1 MKKIRY
7 HNPTS
12 FLDLLFNCLVGFVFL
27 FVMSFLLI
35 APPVDEQQKKPK
47 AEFLVTLTWDSETND
62 DVDLWIQD
70 PANNI
75 MFFSE
80 KEVGLMHLDRDD
92 LGHRKDTVFLNGQ
105 QITQY
110 VNQEI
115 ATIRGFVPG
124 EWIINTHMYRKS
136 YKNPAN
142 VNVRIDKLN
151 PRYTTIADKS
161 YTMEKK
167 GDEITVIR
175 MMMNNKGEI
184 THQDDVMCPFASQK
198 LIATGSSGGGG
209 S

>member
-1 MKKIRY
+1 MKTKRY

-12 FLDLLFNCLVGFVFL
+12 FIDLLFLCLVGFVFL
-27 FVMSFLLI
+27 LVIAFLLI
-35 APPVDEQQKKPK
+35 MPPVDDQQKKPK
-47 AEFLVTLTWDSETND
+47 AEFLITLTWDSNTDD

-75 MFFSE
+75 MFFRE

-92 LGHRKDTVFLNGQ
+92 LGHRKDVVVINGQ

-124 EWIINTHMYRKS
+124 EWIINIHMYRKA
-136 YKNPAN
+136 YENLAN
-142 VNVRIDKLN
+142 VNVRVDRLN
-151 PRYTTIADKS
+151 PRFTTIVDKNYIMKS
-161 YTMEKK
+161 K

-175 MMMNNKGEI
+175 LQMTSKGEI
-184 THQDDVMCPFASQK
+184 TRQDEVFCPFASQR
-198 LIATGSSGGGG
+198 IITMGAGGTL
-209 S
+209 